1 MKPSSHIQFLRSPKD
16 HGHSSSTIPF
26 DCTLD
31 DLYNHPHCPAIIK
44 ESLEKHVS
52 WQIRCET
59 DLKRA
64 LRAGGRL
71 LPFQAALT
79 VHGYDILP
87 DESGIELNITNAA
100 TFASYVRPTPAHI
113 PIVAAFVKLASKD
126 GRIEHVA
133 IALTGIKE
141 KVVTTLDTTS
151 LNQLPAE
158 VDSLMGQLDDLLAP
172 FPGYTDFN
180 GSAEYRLAMAK
191 VTIDR
196 AFQACLQEVNH
207 D

>member
-1 MKPSSHIQFLRSPKD
+1 MKPITHIQFFRSPRD

-31 DLYNHPHCPAIIK
+31 DLYNHPHCPAMIK

-59 DLKRA
+59 DIKRA

-71 LPFQAALT
+71 LAFRAALT
-79 VHGYDILP
+79 VYGYEILP
-87 DESGIELNITNAA
+87 DESGIELNITDAA
-100 TFASYVRPTPAHI
+100 AAASYVRPTPAHT
-113 PIVAAFVKLASKD
+113 PVVAAFAKVSKTNEHIKD
-126 GRIEHVA
+126 IAISLIGIEQRV
-133 IALTGIKE
+133 I
-141 KVVTTLDTTS
+141 TTLDTTS
-151 LNQLPAE
+151 LSQLP
-158 VDSLMGQLDDLLAP
+158 VDVRILMGPIDEALAAY
-172 FPGYTDFN
+172 PGYSDFN

-191 VTIDR
+191 VSIER
-196 AFQACLQEVNH
+196 ALQTCLEEVNH